1 MDKIE
6 IEKLLIER
14 SKIAAERAT
23 FQQGYEEM
31 RSKLIPPEV
40 KKELDDLDAES
51 KSALSAV
58 DAKLALVE
66 NSIRTGVLEIKE
78 AVTVKG
84 VGQAVYNRGRVTWET
99 KSLDGYVVDH
109 PELLR
114 FRKEGDPYVTIKG
127 G

>member
-23 FQQGYEEM
+23 FQQGYDEM
-31 RSKLIPPEV
+31 RAKLIPPEV

-51 KSALSAV
+51 KSALSSV
-58 DAKLALVE
+58 DAKLALIE
-66 NSIRTGVLEIKE
+66 ESIKSGTLEVGE
-78 AVTVKG
+78 TVTVKG
-84 VGQAVYNRGRVTWET
+84 VGQAVYNHGRVTWAT
-99 KSLDGYVVDH
+99 QGLDGLAVVI
-109 PELLR
+109 PELLQ
-114 FRKEGDPYVTIKG
+114 FRKEGSPYITIKG